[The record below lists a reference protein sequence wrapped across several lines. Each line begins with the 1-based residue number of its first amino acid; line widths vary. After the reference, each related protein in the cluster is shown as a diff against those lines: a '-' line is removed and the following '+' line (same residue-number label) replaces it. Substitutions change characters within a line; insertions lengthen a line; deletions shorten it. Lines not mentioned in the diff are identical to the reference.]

1 MQFLSTRAVIVN
13 GRDTCSEP
21 PYNNLK
27 RTKRDIEGEKR
38 KKEKRERKATRKGLF
53 LLQTRGKPLPVL
65 SDEPS
70 KLAVKFRFGG
80 RKRIIRFVSGTIR
93 DDAGR
98 QHPKAPNKVPKVH
111 LRRKYNAVQSGKTLR
126 FSFSKLREWLLVC
139 FVGRVSETGVSVQ
152 IAKRQICIA
161 SRRQRHQS
169 IG

>member
-1 MQFLSTRAVIVN
+1 MRNLLSPNIHISRRMQFLSTRAVIVN

-27 RTKRDIEGEKR
+27 RTKRISKARKG
-38 KKEKRERKATRKGLF
+38 KKEKGKRPERVF

-98 QHPKAPNKVPKVH
+98 ATPKGSQQKVPKVP
-111 LRRKYNAVQSGKTLR
+111 L
-126 FSFSKLREWLLVC
+126 
-139 FVGRVSETGVSVQ
+139 ETK
-152 IAKRQICIA
+152 I
-161 SRRQRHQS
+161 
-169 IG
+169 